1 MSQLDPLRDGT
12 SSVEALPIKPSDL
25 TVVNAARVSMHKFHN
40 KIDMEKDKGLIN
52 YLAKHDHWTPFS
64 HVQYLLERIM
74 NKNEYIDWVNNST
87 NEQFVRSIVQIGSTS
102 VRFFERG
109 SLFAF
114 LKNGIVTDTMKSQN
128 PLSVQAFDMMDK
140 ITDSYLVADYTPKLS
155 EPDSMWWKQNV
166 KEEDVD
172 KLQVASFRIKMPIF
186 IARQWYK
193 HQIGFT
199 RNEVSRRYVDDMPEF
214 FVPSDWRLRADN
226 VKQGS
231 SSEIHEY
238 TKDLQLY
245 ISFVTSEVL
254 DKYNELMNEE
264 SVCPEQSRSILPQ
277 SMYTEF
283 VETASVSAYKR
294 LVGLRTDSHAQLEI
308 QRYAKSIK
316 KLLTFR
322 EE

>member
-1 MSQLDPLRDGT
+1 MRLDPLGDGI
-12 SSVEALPIKPSDL
+12 SSVEMLPIKPSDL
-25 TVVNAARVSMHKFHN
+25 TVVNAARVSMHKFHD

-74 NKNEYIDWVNNST
+74 NKNEYIDWVNKST
-87 NEQFVRSIVQIGSTS
+87 NEQFARSIVQIGSTS

-199 RNEVSRRYVDDMPEF
+199 RNEVSRRYVADTPDF
-214 FVPSDWRLRADN
+214 FIPNEWRLRADN

-231 SSEIHEY
+231 SDDIHEY
-238 TKDLQLY
+238 SGDMQGW
-245 ISFVTSEVL
+245 ISDATFGMLS
-254 DKYNELMNEE
+254 KYNELIETEN
-264 SVCPEQSRSILPQ
+264 VCPEQSRSVLPQ

-283 VETASVSAYKR
+283 VETASLNGYNR
-294 LVGLRTDSHAQLEI
+294 LIGLRTDPHAQYEVRKYAESI
-308 QRYAKSIK
+308 QKH
-316 KLLTFR
+316 LTTT
-322 EE
+322 